1 MKILMVCLGNICR
14 SPLAEGILQEK
25 ARVLG
30 LDWSV
35 DSAGTSGWHAGEAPD
50 SRSVQVARQYGISI
64 SGQRSR
70 TVHRDDFYAFDH
82 ILAMDRSNL
91 RELQRMLPDPAL
103 GGKLSLYLAHW
114 TNAPVQEVPDPY
126 YDGGFERVYRLLEGA
141 AEAFVQRYGRGGQSL
156 VSRR

>member
-25 ARVLG
+25 ARTLG

-50 SRSVQVARQYGISI
+50 PRSVQIARQHGIGI

-70 TVHRDDFYAFDH
+70 MVHRDDFYEFDH

-91 RELQRMLPDPAL
+91 RELQRMAPDA
-103 GGKLSLYLAHW
+103 GSQGKLSLMLSHW
-114 TNAPVQEVPDPY
+114 ADAPVQEVPDPY

-141 AEAFVQRYGRGGQSL
+141 AEAFLRRHGGGGRPL
-156 VSRR
+156 ASR